1 MKRALRIIVPLVLA
15 IAVIGCMVWY
25 LLVYDRD
32 FTKDLLL
39 SQARVFENAGNHKV
53 SAWLYDIAYY
63 HSSQEPEVA
72 IELARQYKTAG
83 NYTKA
88 EYTLSKA
95 IAQSSDPA
103 LYAEL
108 CATYVEQDKLLDAV
122 TMLNSITDP
131 AIKEELDARRPQ
143 APALKPEP
151 GFYSQ
156 YISVTAQSTA
166 PAMYISTGKEYP
178 STALPYSEP
187 VTLAGGETT
196 IYALAVSEDGL
207 VSPLTVGGY
216 TVGGVIEQ
224 VSFAD
229 AAIESA
235 IRNALGVDA
244 DTVLYTDDLWAI
256 TQFTVPADAES
267 YEDLSLLTYLRS
279 LTVKDGADSDLSALS
294 KLTGLEELT
303 ISGCRLDETEL
314 TAIGTLVSL
323 QKLTLSG
330 CSLTGIAPLEKL
342 TKLVNLDLSNNA
354 IRNISALSGMT
365 GLQELSLR
373 SNALT
378 DLSSL
383 SGLSGLT
390 KLDVSYN
397 SLTSLSPI
405 AGISGLK
412 SLDASQNQLS
422 SADSVS
428 KLTGLSSLNLSNNAL
443 VDCGALAACVE
454 LNDLNVSNN
463 TLTDISALNALT
475 ELITLNFSYNQVTSL
490 PAFDK
495 ECSLVTID
503 GSHNQITDLEAL
515 SGLPKLN
522 NVLMD
527 YNEKLSSLKPLNDC
541 PLLVLVN
548 AYGTKV
554 TEVSFLTQ
562 KSVIVNF
569 DPTV

>member
-15 IAVIGCMVWY
+15 VAVVGCMVWY

-39 SQARVFENAGNHKV
+39 SQARNFESAGNHKA

-72 IELARQYKTAG
+72 IELARQHKAAG

-95 IAQSSDPA
+95 ISLSSDPA

-122 TMLNSITDP
+122 TMLDSITDP
-131 AIKEELDARRPQ
+131 AIKVELDARRPQ
-143 APALKPEP
+143 APILKPEP

-156 YISVTAQSTA
+156 YISVTAESAA
-166 PAMYISTGKEYP
+166 PALYISTNREYP
-178 STALPYSEP
+178 STSFPYSEP
-187 VTLAGGETT
+187 VVLAGGETT
-196 IYALAVSEDGL
+196 IYSLAVSDEGL
-207 VSPLTVGGY
+207 VSPMTVGGY

-229 AAIESA
+229 AAMESA
-235 IRNALGVDA
+235 IRVALGVGADA
-244 DTVLYTDDLWAI
+244 ILYTDDLWTI
-256 TQFTVPADAES
+256 TQFSVPAEVAS

-279 LTVKDGADSDLSALS
+279 LTIDNGTDSDLSGLS

-303 ISGCRLDETEL
+303 VSGCRLDETEL
-314 TAIGTLVSL
+314 TAIGTLASL
-323 QKLTLSG
+323 QRLTLND
-330 CSLTGIAPLEKL
+330 CSLTSIAPLEKL
-342 TKLVNLDLSNNA
+342 SKLVYLDLGSNA
-354 IRNISALSGMT
+354 IRNISVLAGMS
-365 GLQELSLR
+365 GLQELSLH

-383 SGLSGLT
+383 SGLTGLT

-405 AGISGLK
+405 SGLSGLK
-412 SLDASQNQLS
+412 TLDVSHNQLA
-422 SADSVS
+422 SADSIS
-428 KLTGLSSLNLSNNAL
+428 NLTGLTSLNLSNNAL
-443 VDCGALAACVE
+443 IDCAALADCVGLTE
-454 LNDLNVSNN
+454 LNVSNN
-463 TLTDISALNALT
+463 TLTDISKLSALT
-475 ELITLNFSYNQVTSL
+475 GLITLNFSYNQVATL

-495 ECSLVTID
+495 ECALVTVD
-503 GSHNQITDLEAL
+503 GSHNQITSLDPL
-515 SGLPKLN
+515 SGLQELN

-527 YNEKLSSLKPLNDC
+527 YNEKLSSLKPLDNC

-548 AYGTKV
+548 AYGTKI